1 MLEFDNKEVITPEF
15 DLFFDEEHFY
25 FCIKNFSQTEQDK
38 FKQELTKFDIIHF
51 IDNAL
56 CVDLSYKLFVFD
68 LIDNLEFF
76 NQPFVSFG
84 FVFYDESEKL
94 IDDEITFFNMNL
106 NF

>member
-1 MLEFDNKEVITPEF
+1 M
-15 DLFFDEEHFY
+15 
-25 FCIKNFSQTEQDK
+25 
-38 FKQELTKFDIIHF
+38 
-51 IDNAL
+51 
-56 CVDLSYKLFVFD
+56 DLSYKLFVFD